1 MIWQTSLDR
10 VDNGYIF
17 SFFRDTGDGMTNH
30 VRQVIEDDG
39 TQRGKLESMA
49 KILRLICNHFAE
61 EAGYSPSRIFIDKG
75 F

>member
-1 MIWQTSLDR
+1 MIWQTTLDR

-17 SFFRDTGDGMTNH
+17 SFWRDAPNGRT
-30 VRQVIEDDG
+30 VLVKQVIEDDG

-49 KILRLICNHFAE
+49 KVLRMICNHFAA
-61 EAGYSPSRIFIDKG
+61 EAGYSPLRIMIDKM